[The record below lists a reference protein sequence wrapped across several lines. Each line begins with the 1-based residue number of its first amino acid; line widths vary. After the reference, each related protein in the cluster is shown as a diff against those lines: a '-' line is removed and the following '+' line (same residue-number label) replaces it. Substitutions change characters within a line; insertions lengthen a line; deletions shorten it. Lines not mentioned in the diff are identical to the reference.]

1 MNNTADFVIGIQF
14 TRLGKIYHFK
24 ANKDRDLK
32 TNDVVLV
39 ETTRGLQLGRVVE
52 FPKSDSNPRLQRVKS
67 IIRKADSVDLLDQ
80 KSWTEIEAETTNR
93 ARKCLKANNVK
104 NIKVV
109 DSEYGY
115 QGNNLT
121 FLISSASDQKV
132 NTRPTQELLESE
144 FPEPQITV
152 RQVGP
157 RDVAKIYG
165 GIGACGQPE
174 RCCSQFLTHFSSIS
188 IKMAKTQ
195 EISLTPEE
203 ITGMCGRLR
212 CCLMYEYEQYKE
224 GRLGLPKKNKWVET
238 PEGIGRV
245 SVVLPLR
252 SSVLVYIHDKGLKE
266 FSADDVKITQRP
278 VRPTEG
284 QRTPRNSNS
293 KTPKNTTNSEKEKS
307 TGSQGSNRR
316 RSTNSRNPRRKNH
329 RTYPPKKNNNRSNPK
344 NQPDSTNNTDSSQQT
359 NTN

>member
-1 MNNTADFVIGIQF
+1 MNSTDFVIGIQF

-24 ANKDRDLK
+24 ANKDRNLK

-52 FPKSDSNPRLQRVKS
+52 FPKPESNPSLQRIKS

-80 KSWTEIEAETTNR
+80 KSWTEKETETSSR
-93 ARKCLKANNVK
+93 AKKCLKANNIK

-132 NTRPTQELLESE
+132 NTRPTHEILESE

-212 CCLMYEYEQYKE
+212 CCLMYEYEQYTE
-224 GRLGLPKKNKWVET
+224 GRRGLPKKNKWVET

-252 SSVLVYIHDKGLKE
+252 SSVLVFIHDVGLKE
-266 FSADDVKITQRP
+266 FSAEDVKITQRP
-278 VRPTEG
+278 VRPTVD
-284 QRTPRNSNS
+284 QKNTQRNSNS
-293 KTPKNTTNSEKEKS
+293 KTPKKITNSEKEKKE
-307 TGSQGSNRR
+307 GSQGSGQRR
-316 RSTNSRNPRRKNH
+316 NVNSRNSRRKNQ
-329 RTYPPKKNNNRSNPK
+329 RTYPPKGKNHPGNTK
-344 NQPDSTNNTDSSQQT
+344 NQPNNKNNQDTTQQK